1 MTATPFILLDDS
13 LTATA
18 PGASGRTLLFEEPE
32 RVIAVYRPEDVEAG
46 LDIVTDGLSRGLH
59 AAGFFAY
66 ELGYCLEPKLQGLL
80 PRDRQQPLFWIGLF
94 REPVRF
100 TDAETRGWLDANG
113 ALERSTISDLQLSW
127 TRDEYTSAFAQ
138 GAGLHR
144 RRRRLSDQPHAQ
156 ISLRLLRRSR
166 RALFGAPP
174 QAAGGVWRA
183 DRRRRF
189 SGPLALAGAVL
200 PPRGQALDEP
210 PDEGHRAARAHAARG
225 CPPQDLAHR

>member
-18 PGASGRTLLFEEPE
+18 PGASGRTLLFEDPE

-100 TDAETRGWLDANG
+100 TDAETQGLARRQRRARALDHLGFAAFLDA
-113 ALERSTISDLQLSW
+113 R
-127 TRDEYTSAFAQ
+127 
-138 GAGLHR
+138 
-144 RRRRLSDQPHAQ
+144 
-156 ISLRLLRRSR
+156 
-166 RALFGAPP
+166 
-174 QAAGGVWRA
+174 
-183 DRRRRF
+183 
-189 SGPLALAGAVL
+189 
-200 PPRGQALDEP
+200 
-210 PDEGHRAARAHAARG
+210 
-225 CPPQDLAHR
+225 